1 MLEVTTLGWA
11 LTIGVI
17 TLFYAIDM
25 LAALFRQHEVSFREA
40 VVMTDL

>member
-17 TLFYAIDM
+17 TAFLGAPFFM
-25 LAALFRQHEVSFREA
+25 LVLRTAHRVGL
-40 VVMTDL
+40 